1 MQVDGYSLDAQKEKL
16 KRYARHIISLNI
28 PLYASHACFFIVLA
42 VFPALVLLMSI
53 LRYTGIDVENL
64 TEILHGVL
72 PTALMPAAQKLI
84 MNTYNSSNTA
94 VLSISAVTALWSAGR
109 GIHGLRSGLN
119 AIYGVTEN
127 RGYFYTRLVSMAYT
141 LAFLVVLLL
150 TLILHVFGTQLL
162 ELLKFHESPLISFLE
177 GIVDLRFFLLLAVQ
191 TLLFSAMFAVLP
203 NRKNKFSD
211 VLPGAL
217 LSSIGWLVFS
227 YLYSIY
233 VENFAGLS
241 SVYGSVYAVA
251 LSMLWLYFCVSIIFY
266 GGALN
271 RFLQKD

>member
-1 MQVDGYSLDAQKEKL
+1 MEKL